1 MEQKNS
7 KNLGLINSLVLLVVT
22 IGTLFLAQKA
32 VIDAEGAA
40 VYRAVSTVGLAGAV
54 LLGIGT
60 LIGFF
65 SFIQSHLI
73 DRERVEALEM
83 LELDRTRGNESLFA
97 GAAEDAYPARNAR
110 RQFEKWVVP
119 GFTVL
124 VLLGQALGLWWIHG
138 VLGEWETPIKEGAVL
153 LIMFF
158 ALFMVFLFMMGK
170 YSAGLA
176 RMDGQELLRPVANY
190 MLLGSVV
197 CTAVVIAST
206 ASYFGSPAWDK
217 GITWAVFG
225 VLAVSALE
233 NLGTLVLE
241 IYRPR
246 IDDKKARLLYDSR
259 LIGLLGQPGGLIS
272 TAAHTLDYQFGF
284 KVSETW
290 FYKYLEQK
298 LALIIAIQVVVLFL
312 SSSFVVIQSNEEAF
326 LERFGE
332 RSAHLEPGFN
342 FKLPWPIDKV
352 YRYKTSEIQRF
363 VLGVMDQN
371 EESKPNTGAP
381 EDVEVLLWTTQHNH
395 GSSTDPEQNFNMIVA
410 SSDVLLDAAA
420 SDTVPLNLLTV
431 SIPVQYR
438 ISNLTN
444 WVYKTAN
451 AGSMLQKLSM
461 REVTRYLIG
470 VDINELMGPGRTKA
484 QEDLKKAIQQQA
496 DINELGAEIVFV
508 GLQDIHPP
516 VGKNEQSQAG
526 GDNAGVAESYE
537 KVNVAR
543 LHSETNRLGALE
555 YKAGRVPQARGL
567 AAELVANARSESTNK
582 VALAKAEAVRFSHQI
597 SAFKAAPSVY
607 TTRSKLETFVN
618 TTQGARKY
626 ILSDPDNRDI
636 INLELQD
643 KLRSDLLDVTV
654 DPEN

>member
-7 KNLGLINSLVLLVVT
+7 KNLGLINSLVLLLVT
-22 IGTLFLAQKA
+22 IGTLLLALK
-32 VIDAEGAA
+32 VD
-40 VYRAVSTVGLAGAV
+40 STVGLAGAV

-83 LELDRTRGNESLFA
+83 QELDRTRGNESLFA

-119 GFTVL
+119 GFSLL
-124 VLLGQALGLWWIHG
+124 VLLGQALGLWWIYG
-138 VLGEWETPIKEGAVL
+138 ELGEWTAPAPAGAL
-153 LIMFF
+153 MSIMFSG
-158 ALFMVFLFMMGK
+158 LFMIVLFMMGK

-197 CTAVVIAST
+197 STAVVIAQA
-206 ASYFGSPAWDK
+206 ASYFGTPAWDK
-217 GITWAVFG
+217 GITWAVLT

-233 NLGTLVLE
+233 NLGALVLE

-272 TAAHTLDYQFGF
+272 TASHALDYQFGF

-298 LALIIAIQVVVLFL
+298 LALIIAVQVVVLFL
-312 SSSFVVIQSNEEAF
+312 SSSFVVIQPNERAF
-326 LERFGE
+326 RERFGK
-332 RSAHLEPGFN
+332 SNAYLEPGFS

-352 YRYKTSEIQRF
+352 YRFKTSEIQRF
-363 VLGVMDQN
+363 VLGVLDQN
-371 EESKPNTGAP
+371 EEAKPNTGAP

-395 GSSTDPEQNFNMIVA
+395 GSSKDPEQNYNMIVA
-410 SSDVLLDAAA
+410 SSDVLMDDAA

-444 WVYKTAN
+444 WVYETDN
-451 AGSMLQKLSM
+451 AGAMLQKLSM

-470 VDINELMGPGRTKA
+470 VDINELMGPGRTTA

-496 DINELGAEIVFV
+496 DVNKLGAEIVFV

-516 VGKNEQSQAG
+516 VGKNEQ
-526 GDNAGVAESYE
+526 
-537 KVNVAR
+537 VNVAR
-543 LHSETNRLGALE
+543 LHSETNRLGALQ
-555 YKAGRVPQARGL
+555 YKAGKVPMARGF
-567 AAELVANARSESTNK
+567 AAELVANARIESTNK
-582 VALAKAEAVRFSHQI
+582 VALAKAEAERFHHQM
-597 SAFKAAPSVY
+597 SAFNAAPSVY

-618 TTQGARKY
+618 ATRGARKY
-626 ILSDPDNRDI
+626 ILSDSDNRDI

>member
-1 MEQKNS
+1 MEQQNS
-7 KNLGLINSLVLLVVT
+7 KKLALINSFVLLLVT
-22 IGTLFLAQKA
+22 IGTLLLALKA
-32 VIDAEGAA
+32 D
-40 VYRAVSTVGLAGAV
+40 STVGLAGAV

-83 LELDRTRGNESLFA
+83 QELDRTRGNESLFA

-119 GFTVL
+119 GFSLL
-124 VLLGQALGLWWIHG
+124 VLLGQALGLWWIYG
-138 VLGEWETPIKEGAVL
+138 ELGEWTAPAPAGAL
-153 LIMFF
+153 MSIMFSG
-158 ALFMVFLFMMGK
+158 LFMIVLFMMGK

-176 RMDGQELLRPVANY
+176 RMDGQELLRPGANY

-197 CTAVVIAST
+197 CTAVVIAETVSIE
-206 ASYFGSPAWDK
+206 YPVWEKVF
-217 GITWAVFG
+217 TWVVFVVIALSAV
-225 VLAVSALE
+225 E

-241 IYRPR
+241 SFRPR
-246 IDDKKARLLYDSR
+246 LDDKKTRLLYDSR

-284 KVSETW
+284 KVSETR
-290 FYKYLEQK
+290 FYKYLERT

-312 SSSFVVIQSNEEAF
+312 SSSFVIIQANEEAVK
-326 LERFGE
+326 ERFG
-332 RSAHLEPGFN
+332 AQTAKLLAPGFHL
-342 FKLPWPIDKV
+342 KWPWPIDKV
-352 YRYKTSEIQRF
+352 YRYKTGELQEF
-363 VLGVMDQN
+363 TLGVLEQN
-371 EESKPNTGAP
+371 DEAEP
-381 EDVEVLLWTTQHNH
+381 EVLLWTTQHNH
-395 GSSTDPEQNFNMIVA
+395 GSSNDMIVA
-410 SSDVLLDAAA
+410 SSDGPLDSAA
-420 SDTVPLNLLTV
+420 SASVPVNLLTV

-444 WVYKTAN
+444 WVKTGN
-451 AGSMLQKLSM
+451 AVSMLRKFSM

-470 VDINELMGPGRTKA
+470 VDIKELMGPGRTKA
-484 QEDLKKAIQQQA
+484 QEELKKAIQREA
-496 DINELGAEIVFV
+496 DDRELGGEIVFV

-516 VGKNEQSQAG
+516 VGQNEQSKKTG
-526 GDNAGVAESYE
+526 GVAENYE
-537 KVNVAR
+537 KVNVAW
-543 LHSETNRLGALE
+543 LHSETNRLGALQ

-567 AAELVANARSESTNK
+567 ATELVANARSESTNK
-582 VALAKAEAVRFSHQI
+582 VTLAKAEAGRFSDQI

-607 TTRSKLETFVN
+607 MTRSKLETFQQA
-618 TTQGARKY
+618 TQGARKY
-626 ILSDPDNRDI
+626 ILSETENRDI

-654 DPEN
+654 DPGN

>member
-1 MEQKNS
+1 MEQQNS
-7 KNLGLINSLVLLVVT
+7 KKLGLINSLVLLVVT
-22 IGTLFLAQKA
+22 IGTLLLALK
-32 VIDAEGAA
+32 VD
-40 VYRAVSTVGLAGAV
+40 STVGLAGAV

-83 LELDRTRGNESLFA
+83 QELDRTRGNESLFA

-110 RQFEKWVVP
+110 RQFEKWLVP
-119 GFTVL
+119 GFSLL
-124 VLLGQALGLWWIHG
+124 VLLGQVLGLWWIYG
-138 VLGEWETPIKEGAVL
+138 ELGEWTAPAPAGAL
-153 LIMFF
+153 MSIMFSG
-158 ALFMVFLFMMGK
+158 LFMIVLFMMGK

-197 CTAVVIAST
+197 STAVVIAQA
-206 ASYFGSPAWDK
+206 ASYFGTPAWDK
-217 GITWAVFG
+217 GITWAVLT

-332 RSAHLEPGFN
+332 RRAHLKPGFS

-371 EESKPNTGAP
+371 EEAKPNTGAP
-381 EDVEVLLWTTQHNH
+381 EDVKVLLWTTQHNH
-395 GSSTDPEQNFNMIVA
+395 GSSKDPEQNYNMIVA

-420 SDTVPLNLLTV
+420 SETVPLNLLTV

-444 WVYKTAN
+444 WVYKTDN
-451 AGSMLQKLSM
+451 AGSLLQKLSM

-484 QEDLKKAIQQQA
+484 QEDLKKTIQQQA
-496 DINELGAEIVFV
+496 DISELGAEIVFV

-516 VGKNEQSQAG
+516 VGKNEQSKETG
-526 GDNAGVAESYE
+526 GVAESYE

-543 LHSETNRLGALE
+543 LHSETNRLGALQ
-555 YKAGRVPQARGL
+555 YKAGKVPTARGL
-567 AAELVANARSESTNK
+567 AAELVANTRIESTNK
-582 VALAKAEAVRFSHQI
+582 VTLSKAEAERFNHQI
-597 SAFKAAPSVY
+597 SAFNAAPSVY
-607 TTRSKLETFVN
+607 TTRSKLETFVEA
-618 TTQGARKY
+618 TRGTRKY
-626 ILSDPDNRDI
+626 ILSDPDNNDI

>member
-1 MEQKNS
+1 MEQQNS
-7 KNLGLINSLVLLVVT
+7 KKLGLINSIVLLVVT
-22 IGTLFLAQKA
+22 IAALFLALKA
-32 VIDAEGAA
+32 G
-40 VYRAVSTVGLAGAV
+40 STVGLAGVV

-83 LELDRTRGNESLFA
+83 QELDRSRGNESLFA

-119 GFTVL
+119 AFSVL
-124 VLLGQALGLWWIHG
+124 VLLGQALGLWWIY
-138 VLGEWETPIKEGAVL
+138 GELSEWTTPAQDGAVL
-153 LIMFF
+153 SIMFF
-158 ALFMVFLFMMGK
+158 GLFMVVLFMMGK

-176 RMDGQELLRPVANY
+176 RMDGQELLRPGANY

-197 CTAVVIAST
+197 SAAVVLAQA
-206 ASYFGSPAWDK
+206 ASYFGYPAWDRN
-217 GITWAVFG
+217 ITWAVLI
-225 VLAVSALE
+225 VLLVSALE
-233 NLGTLVLE
+233 NLVTLVLE

-246 IDDKKARLLYDSR
+246 IDDKKARLLYESR

-272 TAAHTLDYQFGF
+272 TAAQALDYQFGF

-312 SSSFVVIQSNEEAF
+312 SSSFVVIQPNEEAF
-326 LERFGE
+326 RERFGK
-332 RSAHLEPGFN
+332 RNAHLGPGFS

-352 YRYKTSEIQRF
+352 YRYKTTEIQNF
-363 VLGVMDQN
+363 VLGVLDQN
-371 EESKPNTGAP
+371 EETKPNSGAP
-381 EDVEVLLWTTQHNH
+381 EDVQVLLWTTQHNH
-395 GSSTDPEQNFNMIVA
+395 GSSNNPEQNYNMIVA
-410 SSDVLLDAAA
+410 SSDVLLDTAA
-420 SDTVPLNLLTV
+420 SDSVPVNLLTV

-438 ISNLTN
+438 VNDLTN
-444 WVYKTAN
+444 WVYKTDN
-451 AGSMLQKLSM
+451 AGAMLQKLSM

-470 VDINELMGPGRTKA
+470 VDIHELMGPGRTKA
-484 QEDLKKAIQQQA
+484 QEELKKAIQQQA
-496 DINELGAEIVFV
+496 NASELGAEIVFV

-516 VGKNEQSQAG
+516 VGQNEQSKATG
-526 GDNAGVAESYE
+526 GVAESYE
-537 KVNVAR
+537 KVNVAQ
-543 LHSETNRLGALE
+543 LHSETNRLGALQ
-555 YKAGRVPQARGL
+555 YKAGKVPQARGL
-567 AAELVANARSESTNK
+567 AAEFLADAHSQSTNK
-582 VALAKAEAVRFSHQI
+582 VALAGAEAGRFGHQI
-597 SAFKAAPSVY
+597 SAFNAAPSVY
-607 TTRSKLETFVN
+607 ATRSKLETFVE
-618 TTQGARKY
+618 TTRGARKY
-626 ILSDPDNRDI
+626 ILSNPDNRDI

>member
-1 MEQKNS
+1 MEQQNS
-7 KNLGLINSLVLLVVT
+7 KKLGLINSVVLLVVT
-22 IGTLFLAQKA
+22 IAALFLALKA
-32 VIDAEGAA
+32 G
-40 VYRAVSTVGLAGAV
+40 STVGLAGVV

-83 LELDRTRGNESLFA
+83 QELDRSRGNESLFA

-119 GFTVL
+119 AFSVL
-124 VLLGQALGLWWIHG
+124 VLLGQALGLWWIY
-138 VLGEWETPIKEGAVL
+138 GELSEWTTPAQDGAVL
-153 LIMFF
+153 SIMFF
-158 ALFMVFLFMMGK
+158 GLFMVVLFMMGK

-176 RMDGQELLRPVANY
+176 RMDGQELLRPGANY

-197 CTAVVIAST
+197 SAAVVLAQA
-206 ASYFGSPAWDK
+206 ASYFGYPAWDRN
-217 GITWAVFG
+217 ITWAVLI
-225 VLAVSALE
+225 VLLVSALE
-233 NLGTLVLE
+233 NLVTLVLE

-246 IDDKKARLLYDSR
+246 IDDKKARLLYESR

-272 TAAHTLDYQFGF
+272 TAAQALDYQFGF

-312 SSSFVVIQSNEEAF
+312 SSSFVVIQPNEEAF
-326 LERFGE
+326 RERFGK
-332 RSAHLEPGFN
+332 RNAHLGPGFS

-352 YRYKTSEIQRF
+352 YRYKTTEIQNF
-363 VLGVMDQN
+363 VLGVLDQN
-371 EESKPNTGAP
+371 EETKPNSGAP
-381 EDVEVLLWTTQHNH
+381 EDVQVLLWTTQHNH
-395 GSSTDPEQNFNMIVA
+395 GSSNNPEQNYNMIVA
-410 SSDVLLDAAA
+410 SSDVLLDTAA
-420 SDTVPLNLLTV
+420 SDSVPVNLLTV

-438 ISNLTN
+438 VNDLTN
-444 WVYKTAN
+444 WVYKTDN
-451 AGSMLQKLSM
+451 AGAMLQKLSM

-470 VDINELMGPGRTKA
+470 VDIHELMGPGRTKA
-484 QEDLKKAIQQQA
+484 QEELKKAIQQQA
-496 DINELGAEIVFV
+496 NASELGAEIVFV

-516 VGKNEQSQAG
+516 VGQNEQSKATG
-526 GDNAGVAESYE
+526 GVAESYE
-537 KVNVAR
+537 KVNVAQ
-543 LHSETNRLGALE
+543 LHSETNRLGALQ
-555 YKAGRVPQARGL
+555 YKAGKVPQARGL
-567 AAELVANARSESTNK
+567 AAEFLADAHSQSTNK
-582 VALAKAEAVRFSHQI
+582 VALAGAEAGRFGHQI
-597 SAFKAAPSVY
+597 SAFNAAPSVY
-607 TTRSKLETFVN
+607 ATRSKLETFVE
-618 TTQGARKY
+618 TTRGARKY
-626 ILSDPDNRDI
+626 ILSNPDNRDI

>member
-1 MEQKNS
+1 MEQQNS
-7 KNLGLINSLVLLVVT
+7 KKLGLINSFVLLLVT
-22 IGTLFLAQKA
+22 IGTLLLALKA
-32 VIDAEGAA
+32 D
-40 VYRAVSTVGLAGAV
+40 STVGLAGAV

-83 LELDRTRGNESLFA
+83 QELDRTRGNESLFA

-119 GFTVL
+119 GFSLL
-124 VLLGQALGLWWIHG
+124 VLLGQALGLWWIYG
-138 VLGEWETPIKEGAVL
+138 ELGEWTAPAPAGAL
-153 LIMFF
+153 MSIMFSG
-158 ALFMVFLFMMGK
+158 LFMIVLFMMGK

-197 CTAVVIAST
+197 STAVVIAQA
-206 ASYFGSPAWDK
+206 ASYFGTPAWDK
-217 GITWAVFG
+217 GITWAVLT

-312 SSSFVVIQSNEEAF
+312 SSSFVMIQSNEEAF

-332 RSAHLEPGFN
+332 RRAHLKPGFS

-371 EESKPNTGAP
+371 EEAKPNTGAP
-381 EDVEVLLWTTQHNH
+381 EDVKVLLWTTQHNH
-395 GSSTDPEQNFNMIVA
+395 GSSKDPEQNYNMIVA

-420 SDTVPLNLLTV
+420 SETVPLNLLTV

-444 WVYKTAN
+444 WVYKTDN
-451 AGSMLQKLSM
+451 AGSLLQKLSM

-484 QEDLKKAIQQQA
+484 QEDLKKTIQQQA
-496 DINELGAEIVFV
+496 DISELGAEIVFV

-516 VGKNEQSQAG
+516 VGKNEQSKETG
-526 GDNAGVAESYE
+526 GVAESYE

-543 LHSETNRLGALE
+543 LHSETNRLGALQ
-555 YKAGRVPQARGL
+555 YKAGKVPMARGL
-567 AAELVANARSESTNK
+567 AAELVANRRIESTNK
-582 VALAKAEAVRFSHQI
+582 VTLAKAEAERFNHQI
-597 SAFKAAPSVY
+597 SAFNAAPSVY
-607 TTRSKLETFVN
+607 TTRSKLETFVEA
-618 TTQGARKY
+618 TRGARKY
-626 ILSDPDNRDI
+626 ILSDPDNNDI

-654 DPEN
+654 DPGN

>member
-1 MEQKNS
+1 MEQQNS
-7 KNLGLINSLVLLVVT
+7 KKLGLINSLVLLLVT
-22 IGTLFLAQKA
+22 IGTLLLALK
-32 VIDAEGAA
+32 VD
-40 VYRAVSTVGLAGAV
+40 STVGLAGAV

-73 DRERVEALEM
+73 GRERVEALEM
-83 LELDRTRGNESLFA
+83 QELDRTRGNESLFA

-119 GFTVL
+119 GFSLL
-124 VLLGQALGLWWIHG
+124 VLLGQALGLWWIYG
-138 VLGEWETPIKEGAVL
+138 ELGEWTAPAPAGAL
-153 LIMFF
+153 MSIMFSG
-158 ALFMVFLFMMGK
+158 LFMIVLFMMGK

-197 CTAVVIAST
+197 STAVVIAST

-326 LERFGE
+326 LERFG
-332 RSAHLEPGFN
+332 RSSAHLKPGFS

-371 EESKPNTGAP
+371 EEAKPNTGAP

-395 GSSTDPEQNFNMIVA
+395 GSSKDPEQNYNMIVA
-410 SSDVLLDAAA
+410 SSDVLLNAAA
-420 SDTVPLNLLTV
+420 SETVPLNLLTV

-444 WVYKTAN
+444 WVYKTDN
-451 AGSMLQKLSM
+451 AGSLLQKLSM

-496 DINELGAEIVFV
+496 DISELGAEIVFV

-516 VGKNEQSQAG
+516 VGKNEQSKATG
-526 GDNAGVAESYE
+526 GVAESYE

-543 LHSETNRLGALE
+543 LHSETNRLGALQ
-555 YKAGRVPQARGL
+555 YKAGKVPMARGL
-567 AAELVANARSESTNK
+567 AAELVANTLIESTNK
-582 VALAKAEAVRFSHQI
+582 VTLAKAEAERFNHQM
-597 SAFKAAPSVY
+597 SAFNAAPSVY
-607 TTRSKLETFVN
+607 TTRSKLETFVEA
-618 TTQGARKY
+618 TRGARKY
-626 ILSDPDNRDI
+626 ILSDPDNNDI

>member
-1 MEQKNS
+1 MEQQNS
-7 KNLGLINSLVLLVVT
+7 KKLGLINSIVLLVVA
-22 IGTLFLAQKA
+22 IGALYFTLQTN
-32 VIDAEGAA
+32 
-40 VYRAVSTVGLAGAV
+40 STVGLGGVV

-83 LELDRTRGNESLFA
+83 QELDRTRGNESLFA
-97 GAAEDAYPARNAR
+97 GAAEDAYPSRNAR

-119 GFTVL
+119 IFSVL
-124 VLLGQALGLWWIHG
+124 VLIGQALGLLL
-138 VLGEWETPIKEGAVL
+138 VYRQLGDWTLSSSTQDSYSAMS
-153 LIMFF
+153 IMFF
-158 ALFMVFLFMMGK
+158 ALFMVVLFMMGK

-176 RMDGQELLRPVANY
+176 RMDGQELLRPGANY

-197 CTAVVIAST
+197 CTAVVIAET
-206 ASYFGSPAWDK
+206 ASIEYPVWEKVF
-217 GITWAVFG
+217 TWVVFVVIALSAV
-225 VLAVSALE
+225 E

-241 IYRPR
+241 SFRPR
-246 IDDKKARLLYDSR
+246 LDDKKTRLLYDSR

-312 SSSFVVIQSNEEAF
+312 SSSFVVIQPNERAF
-326 LERFGE
+326 LERFGN
-332 RSAHLEPGFN
+332 RNAYLEPGFS

-363 VLGVMDQN
+363 VLGVLDQN
-371 EESKPNTGAP
+371 EEAKPNTGAP

-395 GSSTDPEQNFNMIVA
+395 GSSKDPEQNYNMIVA

-420 SDTVPLNLLTV
+420 SETVPLNLLTV

-444 WVYKTAN
+444 WVYKTDN
-451 AGSMLQKLSM
+451 ASSLLQKLSM

-496 DINELGAEIVFV
+496 DISELGAEIVFV

-516 VGKNEQSQAG
+516 VGKNEQSKATG
-526 GDNAGVAESYE
+526 GVAESYE

-543 LHSETNRLGALE
+543 LHSETNRLGALQ
-555 YKAGRVPQARGL
+555 YKAGKVPMARGL
-567 AAELVANARSESTNK
+567 AAELVANARIESMNK
-582 VALAKAEAVRFSHQI
+582 VTLAKAEAERFNHQMA
-597 SAFKAAPSVY
+597 AFNAAPSVY
-607 TTRSKLETFVN
+607 TTRSKLETFVEA
-618 TTQGARKY
+618 TRGARKY
-626 ILSDPDNRDI
+626 ILSNPDNNDI

>member
-1 MEQKNS
+1 MEQQNS
-7 KNLGLINSLVLLVVT
+7 KKLGLINSFVLLLVT
-22 IGTLFLAQKA
+22 IGTLLLALKA
-32 VIDAEGAA
+32 D
-40 VYRAVSTVGLAGAV
+40 STVGLAGAV

-83 LELDRTRGNESLFA
+83 QELDRTRGNESLFA

-119 GFTVL
+119 GFSLL
-124 VLLGQALGLWWIHG
+124 VLLGQALGLWWIYG
-138 VLGEWETPIKEGAVL
+138 ELGEWTAPAPAGAL
-153 LIMFF
+153 MSIMFSG
-158 ALFMVFLFMMGK
+158 LFMIVLFMMGK

-197 CTAVVIAST
+197 STAVVIAQA
-206 ASYFGSPAWDK
+206 ASYFGTPAWDK
-217 GITWAVFG
+217 GITWAVLT

-312 SSSFVVIQSNEEAF
+312 SSSFVMIQSNEEAF

-332 RSAHLEPGFN
+332 RRAHLKPGFS

-363 VLGVMDQN
+363 VLGVMKQN
-371 EESKPNTGAP
+371 EEAKPNTGAP

-395 GSSTDPEQNFNMIVA
+395 GSSKDPEQNYNMIVA

-420 SDTVPLNLLTV
+420 SETVPLNLLTV

-444 WVYKTAN
+444 WVYKTDN
-451 AGSMLQKLSM
+451 AGSLLQKLSM

-484 QEDLKKAIQQQA
+484 QEDLKKTIQQQA
-496 DINELGAEIVFV
+496 DISELGAEIVFV

-516 VGKNEQSQAG
+516 VGKNEQSKETG
-526 GDNAGVAESYE
+526 GVAESYE

-543 LHSETNRLGALE
+543 LHSETNRLGALQ
-555 YKAGRVPQARGL
+555 YKAGKVPMARGL
-567 AAELVANARSESTNK
+567 AAELVANTRIESTNK
-582 VALAKAEAVRFSHQI
+582 VTLAKAEAERFNHQI
-597 SAFKAAPSVY
+597 SAFNAAPSVY
-607 TTRSKLETFVN
+607 TTRSKLETFVEA
-618 TTQGARKY
+618 TRGTRKY
-626 ILSDPDNRDI
+626 ILSDPDNNDI

>member
-1 MEQKNS
+1 MEQQNS
-7 KNLGLINSLVLLVVT
+7 KKLGLINSFVLLLVT
-22 IGTLFLAQKA
+22 IGTLLLALKA
-32 VIDAEGAA
+32 D
-40 VYRAVSTVGLAGAV
+40 STVGLAGAV

-83 LELDRTRGNESLFA
+83 QELDRTRGNESLFA

-119 GFTVL
+119 GFSLL
-124 VLLGQALGLWWIHG
+124 VLLGQALGLWWIYG
-138 VLGEWETPIKEGAVL
+138 ELGEWTAPAPAGAL
-153 LIMFF
+153 MSIMFSG
-158 ALFMVFLFMMGK
+158 LFMIVLFMMGK

-197 CTAVVIAST
+197 STAVVIAQA
-206 ASYFGSPAWDK
+206 ASYFGTPAWDK
-217 GITWAVFG
+217 GITWAVLT

-312 SSSFVVIQSNEEAF
+312 SSSFVMIQSNEEAF

-332 RSAHLEPGFN
+332 RRAHLKPGFS

-371 EESKPNTGAP
+371 EEAKPNTGAP

-395 GSSTDPEQNFNMIVA
+395 GSSKDPEQNYNMIVA

-420 SDTVPLNLLTV
+420 SETVPLNLLTV

-444 WVYKTAN
+444 WVYKTDN
-451 AGSMLQKLSM
+451 AGSLLQKLSM

-484 QEDLKKAIQQQA
+484 QEDLKKTIQQQA
-496 DINELGAEIVFV
+496 DISELGAEIVFV

-516 VGKNEQSQAG
+516 VGKNEQSKETG
-526 GDNAGVAESYE
+526 GVAESYE

-543 LHSETNRLGALE
+543 LHSETNRLGALQ
-555 YKAGRVPQARGL
+555 YKAGKVPMARAL
-567 AAELVANARSESTNK
+567 AAELVANTRIESTNK
-582 VALAKAEAVRFSHQI
+582 VTLAKAEAERFNHQI
-597 SAFKAAPSVY
+597 SAFNAAPSVY
-607 TTRSKLETFVN
+607 TTRSKLETFVEA
-618 TTQGARKY
+618 TRGARKY
-626 ILSDPDNRDI
+626 ILSDPDNNDI

-654 DPEN
+654 DPGN